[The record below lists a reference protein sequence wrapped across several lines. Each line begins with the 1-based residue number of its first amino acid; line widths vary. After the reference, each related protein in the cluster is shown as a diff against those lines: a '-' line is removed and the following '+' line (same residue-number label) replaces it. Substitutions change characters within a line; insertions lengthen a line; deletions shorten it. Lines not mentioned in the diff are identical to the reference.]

1 MHVSLLIAD
10 YADLADGKLGVL
22 GGGIRYL
29 TPHSGT
35 PISVVAFIDATTEQ
49 SGKKFDIALRVMTTG
64 GEPVGET
71 RPDGSAF
78 RYEIADSLTIPEG
91 QGAEDGID
99 LLWVGRFFG
108 INLPSGVYRLEF
120 VVDKKVVGRHVLEI
134 REA

>member
-10 YADLADGKLGVL
+10 YADLMDGKLGVL
-22 GGGIRYL
+22 GGGIRYV

-35 PISVVAFIDATTEQ
+35 PISVVAFIDAKTEQ
-49 SGKKFDIALRVMTTG
+49 AGKKFDVALRVVSSG
-64 GEPVGET
+64 GDAVGET

-78 RYEIADSLTIPEG
+78 RYEITDSISVPQG
-91 QGAEDGID
+91 QSDEDGVD

-108 INLPSGVYRLEF
+108 INLPAAEYRLEF
-120 VVDKKVVGRHVLEI
+120 LVDKKVVGRHMLEV